1 MKAFV
6 RGWAHHKTSN
16 PLLSPLK
23 GVLHLQWPSLL
34 LTQYFKSLDRTLGPI
49 PCLDPLDIVNKVQIQ
64 EKWEPNPSL
73 TFWDWYGLCSF
84 LRFHSGSLKDD
95 GTAATDMS
103 ALSGGSSL
111 CTGTRGGP
119 PFGGPDD
126 TKAKATNTRLDNTHF
141 NKALFGAYKSTS
153 VKSATLRKKVADGTL
168 GPLPMSK
175 VDATMPMCLVWHT
188 KGLCNSNCPC
198 ACNHVVYSTTE
209 DAPMVKWCKEEGYK
223 SE

>member
-1 MKAFV
+1 M
-6 RGWAHHKTSN
+6 
-16 PLLSPLK
+16 
-23 GVLHLQWPSLL
+23 
-34 LTQYFKSLDRTLGPI
+34 QYFKSLDCTLGPV
-49 PCLDPLDIVNKVQIQ
+49 PCPDPLDIVNKYQIQ
-64 EKWEPNPSL
+64 EKWEPNLSS
-73 TFWDWYGLCSF
+73 TFWDRYGLCSF

-95 GTAATDMS
+95 DMAATDMS

-111 CTGTRGGP
+111 GTGTRGGP
-119 PFGGPDD
+119 PFSGPND

-141 NKALFGAYKSTS
+141 NNAFFGAYKSTS
-153 VKSATLRKKVADGTL
+153 VKSAALRKKVADGPL

-175 VDATMPMCLVWHT
+175 VGSTMPMCLAWHT

-209 DAPMVKWCKEEGYK
+209 YAPMVKWCKEEGYK